1 MAQEPSGRHGP
12 ATVSWYAS
20 NRKGMNM
27 ETFEQHVKKV
37 VATELDVNQ
46 ADLTNYAHASQCPVR
61 ATASF

>member
-1 MAQEPSGRHGP
+1 MAQEPSGRRGP

-37 VATELDVNQ
+37 VATELGV
-46 ADLTNYAHASQCPVR
+46 DLSRLHKLCPR
-61 ATASF
+61 ITMPCPRN